1 MCLEYK
7 IYICRHLSF
16 RCTFQSSNQCTDWM
30 CFLRWSMIFLRH
42 MVYTQ
47 HHRLNRLHCSIFQ
60 QGTRRI
66 DRQNQDQHS
75 PKNDLQ
81 KKVNQIKTS
90 GKTVGNTN
98 NNRKT
103 LPSEQSWHSSLA
115 VNPVASDQRPTGHFL
130 HWSLTT
136 NPISLEYVPALQ
148 RPVQSASWVNPVA
161 SENCPTEQR
170 PRHCAAAASPVLEE
184 KVPAGHRPKH

>member
-1 MCLEYK
+1 MDLDQLLNKTKQNDSPYRLEPTHRHVFGICLCRKPRKQPFYWHKMCLEYK

-81 KKVNQIKTS
+81 KKVNQIKTR
-90 GKTVGNTN
+90 GKTVGNS
-98 NNRKT
+98 RADRRRW
-103 LPSEQSWHSSLA
+103 SA
-115 VNPVASDQRPTGHFL
+115 GPTIRSRESRG
-130 HWSLTT
+130 
-136 NPISLEYVPALQ
+136 
-148 RPVQSASWVNPVA
+148 R
-161 SENCPTEQR
+161 CP
-170 PRHCAAAASPVLEE
+170 
-184 KVPAGHRPKH
+184 